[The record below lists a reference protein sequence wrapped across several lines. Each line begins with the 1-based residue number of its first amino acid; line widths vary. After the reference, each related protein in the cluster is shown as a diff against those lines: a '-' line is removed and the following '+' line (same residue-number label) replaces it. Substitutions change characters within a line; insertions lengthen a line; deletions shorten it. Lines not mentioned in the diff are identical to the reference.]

1 MWCFSVKDGRIASVK
16 DLNGL
21 SDQEAIEK
29 AKLFFEAGT
38 YDTFEVWDGKR
49 MVSRGVVLTD
59 AGYGCDGAFRA
70 GVTARG
76 CPMRWACNRTRHPT
90 RKAKPRF
97 AGNHQRCR

>member
-29 AKLFFEAGT
+29 ANLFFEAET

-49 MVSRGVVLTD
+49 MVYQHTSPNRLAKVL
-59 AGYGCDGAFRA
+59 
-70 GVTARG
+70 
-76 CPMRWACNRTRHPT
+76 RHLLNFPV
-90 RKAKPRF
+90 
-97 AGNHQRCR
+97 CLI

>member
-49 MVSRGVVLTD
+49 MVYQHTSPNQRSETTVAVCRD
-59 AGYGCDGAFRA
+59 
-70 GVTARG
+70 
-76 CPMRWACNRTRHPT
+76 
-90 RKAKPRF
+90 
-97 AGNHQRCR
+97 AGNHQRSRALTGGDLGYVMYTRTKALV

>member
-1 MWCFSVKDGRIASVK
+1 MPRRIIAMWCFSVKDGRIASVK

-49 MVSRGVVLTD
+49 MVYQHL
-59 AGYGCDGAFRA
+59 AQ
-70 GVTARG
+70 
-76 CPMRWACNRTRHPT
+76 PE
-90 RKAKPRF
+90 K
-97 AGNHQRCR
+97 GNHGRDLSRRGESSTLECVNRWRFGYVM